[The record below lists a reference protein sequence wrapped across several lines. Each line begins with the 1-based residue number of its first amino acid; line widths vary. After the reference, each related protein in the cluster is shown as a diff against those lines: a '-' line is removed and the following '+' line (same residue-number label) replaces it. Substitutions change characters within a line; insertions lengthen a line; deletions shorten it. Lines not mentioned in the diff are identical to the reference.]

1 MTLVVGTDEAGYG
14 PNLGPLVVAATAW
27 RVAAPP
33 EEAERVLDRAV
44 AAAAA
49 AATAADGVR
58 GPLWAD
64 SKTVHRPGAGDGLA
78 RGVAIGLALAA
89 RQGGA
94 GSAADGPPADG
105 PPADVAAL
113 ADAIG
118 GIVPRGGCRGMWAPL
133 AGLPAFAG
141 IGAGP
146 SPAADAVARALAAHG
161 VAIVRIAC
169 RGIYPDEFNAGLD
182 AGFNKSDI
190 LSQST
195 LDLAAGLLDA
205 AGDAG
210 ADGAGAGHA
219 AAADRAAP
227 GAAPDEPVLVWCD
240 RHGGRKRYG
249 GLVARHFAA
258 PLVRS
263 LEETPERSVY
273 AVAANAGRR
282 RADCRVEFCVGGEAR
297 PPVALASMVAKHVRE
312 LAMKA
317 FNAFWGGSL
326 PGLRPTA
333 GYPTDAVRWRAD
345 AAAAIARAGIATD
358 DLWRRA

>member
-27 RVAAPP
+27 RVGVPP
-33 EEAERVLDRAV
+33 EEAERVLDRAATD

-49 AATAADGVR
+49 GAVDGAR

-64 SKTVHRPGAGDGLA
+64 SKAVHRGSAGGGLA

-94 GSAADGPPADG
+94 GTTAVG

-113 ADAIG
+113 AARIG
-118 GIVPRGGCRGMWAPL
+118 GIVPRAGCLGMWAPL
-133 AGLPAFAG
+133 AATPAFAE
-141 IGAGP
+141 IGPDHAA
-146 SPAADAVARALAAHG
+146 AADAVARAVAARG
-161 VAIVRIAC
+161 AALVRIGC
-169 RGIYPDEFNAGLD
+169 RGIYPDEFNAALD
-182 AGFNKSDI
+182 AGLNKSDI
-190 LSQST
+190 LSQAT
-195 LDLAAGLLDA
+195 LDLAADLVATVRRDA
-205 AGDAG
+205 AAG
-210 ADGAGAGHA
+210 AA
-219 AAADRAAP
+219 A
-227 GAAPDEPVLVWCD
+227 EPVLVWCD

-263 LEETPERSVY
+263 LEETPQRSVY
-273 AVAANAGRR
+273 AVPAGGAAGG
-282 RADCRVEFCVGGEAR
+282 ADCRVEFCVQGEAR

-312 LAMKA
+312 LAMEA
-317 FNAFWGGSL
+317 FNAFWAARL

-333 GYPTDAVRWRAD
+333 GYPTDAARWRRD
-345 AAAAIARAGIATD
+345 TAAEIDRAGVPIDAV
-358 DLWRRA
+358 WRRA